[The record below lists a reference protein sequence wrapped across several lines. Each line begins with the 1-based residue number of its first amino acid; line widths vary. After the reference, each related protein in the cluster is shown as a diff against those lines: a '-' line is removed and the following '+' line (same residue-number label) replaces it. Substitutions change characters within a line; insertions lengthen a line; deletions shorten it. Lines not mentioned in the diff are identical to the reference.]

1 MSGILWKKN
10 PSEQWFSIWSFCLS
24 LTSVKPFKFSAKL
37 NAVLIVIFENFFFN
51 WCWLSECDKNYK
63 WLCISSLV
71 SSHLEN
77 KVMMKCKV
85 EIAQFYFSV
94 LKKQVFEFHLNN
106 IKPTLCKKKKSID

>member
-1 MSGILWKKN
+1 MSGILWKKIPQN
-10 PSEQWFSIWSFCLS
+10 NDLVYDLFVLS

-37 NAVLIVIFENFFFN
+37 NAVLIVIFEKNFFN

-106 IKPTLCKKKKSID
+106 IKPTLWKKNQ